1 VRTGEKLKTEDA
13 LLRAAEAL
21 LEREGP
27 DGVTTRAV
35 CGAANVK
42 APTLYHHFGDKN
54 GLLDAVVAKDLQA
67 FLKRKQAS
75 PETDDAL
82 KDLISGWENFI
93 GYALER
99 PQLFRLMVQR
109 VGNNPKILAAAMG
122 TTDARL
128 TRLADEGRL
137 ATDVKFARRSLLALS
152 NGVTA
157 LWAQGASK
165 TEIEAVGRF
174 LLDATL
180 SALVRAKR
188 R

>member
-1 VRTGEKLKTEDA
+1 MKAGEKLKTEEA

-35 CGAANVK
+35 CDAANVK

-54 GLLDAVVAKDLQA
+54 GLLDALLAKGLDA

-75 PETDDAL
+75 PETADAL
-82 KDLISGWENFI
+82 KDLISGWESFI
-93 GYALER
+93 GFALER
-99 PQLFRLMVQR
+99 PQLFRLMVR
-109 VGNNPKILAAAMG
+109 RFGDNPTIMAAAMA

-128 TRLADEGRL
+128 TRLAAEGRL
-137 ATDVKFARRSLLALS
+137 ATDVEFARRSLLALS

-157 LWAQGASK
+157 LWAQGVSK
-165 TEIEAVGRF
+165 TEIKAVGRF

-188 R
+188 L